1 MEAKIKDQEEEL
13 DEQAGTIQM
22 LEQVQM
28 LTGCSQ
34 TAYVTLANSVITQK
48 KLYLMTNGSFL
59 SLTNF
64 CSSVSGCNDGSLGV
78 NLLGSFL

>member
-34 TAYVTLANSVITQK
+34 TAYVTLANSVIMQK
-48 KLYLMTNGSFL
+48 KLYLMTYGSFL
-59 SLTNF
+59 ILTNKRGF
-64 CSSVSGCNDGSLGV
+64 ILLCRDVMMGV
-78 NLLGSFL
+78 WE